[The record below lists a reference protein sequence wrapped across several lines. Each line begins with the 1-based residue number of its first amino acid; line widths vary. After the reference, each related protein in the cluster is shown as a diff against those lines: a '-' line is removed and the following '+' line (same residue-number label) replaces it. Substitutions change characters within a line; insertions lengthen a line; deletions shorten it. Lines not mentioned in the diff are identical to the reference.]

1 MKCLTYI
8 LSLFTTTLLC
18 ACVGP
23 LIEEIEKDEAALH
36 AKDSVNIIHQGTYSS
51 PYSIGEAQT
60 LGRGNAVWVEGYI
73 VGCVKGSMKNGC
85 NYTAEATTLSNIL
98 LADTFP
104 TGTTYDYLYCL
115 PIALPSN
122 SIEREE
128 LNLYDNPELYHCKL
142 RIQGDLSLYYSVVG
156 MRNIYDY
163 FIGDDNTHGDENE
176 EEDNRENNNNQDS
189 VATNSKEYPLTIA
202 QGIALQNEDQ
212 YNQVWIKGYIV
223 GYTTSNNIIYSDL
236 TDKKKAAKEN
246 VVLADNIEENDP
258 KKMIAVKL
266 TPESSYI
273 CTAVNL
279 YDNPHNLHKRL
290 TVIGRMASFRD
301 MSGCIDI
308 PNGLISGD
316 TVDTNFFFLIED

>member
-1 MKCLTYI
+1 MKWRIYI
-8 LSLFTTTLLC
+8 LSLITTTLLC

-23 LIEEIEKDEAALH
+23 LIEETEESEVPLH
-36 AKDSVNIIHQGTYSS
+36 TRDSVAIIHQGTYTS
-51 PYSIGEAQT
+51 PYTVGEAQT
-60 LGRGNAVWVEGYI
+60 VGRGNAVWVEGYI

-85 NYTAEATTLSNIL
+85 NYTAEATTLANIL

-115 PIALPSN
+115 PVELPSN
-122 SIEREE
+122 SFEREE
-128 LNLYDNPELYHCKL
+128 LNLYDNPELYHCRL

-156 MRNIYDY
+156 MKNVYDY
-163 FIGDDNTHGDENE
+163 SIGDDNTHENE
-176 EEDNRENNNNQDS
+176 TEDNGENNNNSQDS
-189 VATNSKEYPLTIA
+189 VATNSKEYPLSIA
-202 QGIALQNEDQ
+202 QGIALQDEDK

-223 GYTTSNNIIYSDL
+223 GYTTSNNIIYSEL

-246 VVLADNIEENDP
+246 VVLADNLEEKDP
-258 KKMIAVKL
+258 NKMIAVKL

-279 YDNPHNLHKRL
+279 YDNPQNLHKSL

-316 TVDTNFFFLIED
+316 TIDTDYYFLIED

>member
-1 MKCLTYI
+1 MKRPTYI
-8 LSLFTTTLLC
+8 LSLSIATLLYAC
-18 ACVGP
+18 AGP
-23 LIEEIEKDEAALH
+23 LIEETEKNGDPLH
-36 AKDSVNIIHQGTYSS
+36 IRDSVAIIHEGTYAS
-51 PYSIGEAQT
+51 PYSVGEAQT
-60 LGRGNAVWVEGYI
+60 LRHGDAVWIEGYI

-85 NYTAEATTLSNIL
+85 NYTAEATTASNII

-115 PIALPSN
+115 PIELPNN

-128 LNLYDNPELYHCKL
+128 LNLYDNPELYHSKL

-156 MRNIYDY
+156 IKRIYDY
-163 FIGDDNTHGDENE
+163 SIQNGCDSDNNEEAENSDDN
-176 EEDNRENNNNQDS
+176 RQDT
-189 VATNSKEYPLTIA
+189 VATNSKEYPLSIS
-202 QGIALQNEDQ
+202 QGIALQDEDS

-246 VVLADNIEENDP
+246 VVLADNPGEKDSER
-258 KKMIAVKL
+258 MIAVKL
-266 TPESSYI
+266 TPDDSYI

-279 YDNPHNLHKRL
+279 YDNPQNLHKKL
-290 TVIGRMASFRD
+290 TVKGRMAPFRD

-308 PNGLISGD
+308 PNGVISGD
-316 TVDTNFFFLIED
+316 TIETDYFFRIED